1 MTLAIL
7 PALAMLLSLAI
18 MISDLLARR
27 VPNAWLLATLLV
39 GAIWLAG
46 WVQGIGTPP
55 WSAVLGLVTGLGTL
69 LPMYAFGWMGAGDVK
84 FFATLGFLLGAKA
97 LLPIWII
104 GSLLCGV
111 HAVIV
116 VMSRTPA
123 VQAMPGWATMQW
135 RIGGSSWGRR
145 IAAARGRRRGLPYAA
160 YLALGALTTI
170 FIPQL
175 TQW

>member
-7 PALAMLLSLAI
+7 PALATLLSLAI
-18 MISDLLARR
+18 VISDLSARR
-27 VPNAWLLATLLV
+27 VPNAWLLASLLV

-46 WVQGIGTPP
+46 WVQGIGTSP
-55 WSAVLGLVTGLGTL
+55 WSALFGLMTGLGAL
-69 LPMYAFGWMGAGDVK
+69 LPMYVFGWMGAGDVK

-111 HAVIV
+111 HAVIAL
-116 VMSRTPA
+116 MSHA
-123 VQAMPGWATMQW
+123 SAIQAIPGWVSLQW
-135 RIGGSSWGRR
+135 RIADSSLGRR
-145 IAAARGRRRGLPYAA
+145 IAAARGQRRGLPYAA

-170 FIPQL
+170 CMPQL
-175 TQW
+175 AQW